1 MAEDAVDPL
10 PGAVIETGLSGLDA
24 ARRALA
30 EARARHPA
38 PPEAPP
44 KASTPDTAWLEPAPR
59 PAPVEVDEAGDPTD
73 TLTSDGALLQMVQGQ
88 LREQLERALA
98 ERDARIA
105 QLEADNGRLR
115 EELAVVAEAVSRAMR
130 PAGP

>member
-1 MAEDAVDPL
+1 
-10 PGAVIETGLSGLDA
+10 
-24 ARRALA
+24 
-30 EARARHPA
+30 
-38 PPEAPP
+38 
-44 KASTPDTAWLEPAPR
+44 
-59 PAPVEVDEAGDPTD
+59 
-73 TLTSDGALLQMVQGQ
+73 MVQGQ